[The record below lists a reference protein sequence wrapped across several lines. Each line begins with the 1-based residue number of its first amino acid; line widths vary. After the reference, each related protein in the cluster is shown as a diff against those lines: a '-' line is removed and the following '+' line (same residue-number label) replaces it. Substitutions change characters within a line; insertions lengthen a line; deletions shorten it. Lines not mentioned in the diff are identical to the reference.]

1 MSEHLSDVWLRATDL
16 EVVSGSGCTVM
27 SADGTEYLDFTAGI
41 AVVNTGHC
49 HPRVVAAIREQA
61 ARFIHSQVNC
71 YRNPI
76 LESLAQR
83 LAGVCPAGIDRF
95 FFSNSGAEAVEAAVK
110 LAKAATGR
118 TNVVVFEGGFHGRTH
133 MAMAMTTSKAA
144 YRAGYQ
150 PLPAGVFVAPFPRPF
165 EWGCDEN
172 EANRRALAAL
182 EKVFTQATAPHETA
196 AVVIEPVLGEGGYLP
211 AAAEFMR
218 GVAGLC
224 RSHEV
229 LLVLDEVQTGFG
241 RTGESYWCFEQD
253 GVVPDAVVLSKGI
266 GNGFP
271 LAALV
276 VRREVA
282 EAMARRKFFNTYG
295 ASPMACAAGRA
306 VLRAIADEGL
316 QRNAREVGAL
326 FGRAL
331 DRVSSHP
338 AVGQVRGRGLMRGIE
353 FVRERATREPDDGAA
368 SRVQE
373 ALREGGVIVGR
384 SGQHRNVLRIN
395 PPLCVTADD
404 AAHFGEALEAA
415 VLAVG

>member
-1 MSEHLSDVWLRATDL
+1 
-16 EVVSGSGCTVM
+16 M

-241 RTGESYWCFEQD
+241 RTGKFWALEHS
-253 GVVPDAVVLSKGI
+253 GVEPDVIVMAKGF
-266 GNGFP
+266 GSGFP
-271 LAALV
+271 ISAIGARAALMD
-276 VRREVA
+276 RWPA
-282 EAMARRKFFNTYG
+282 GSHGGTYG
-295 ASPMACAAGRA
+295 GNP
-306 VLRAIADEGL
+306 L
-316 QRNAREVGAL
+316 GA
-326 FGRAL
+326 
-331 DRVSSHP
+331 
-338 AVGQVRGRGLMRGIE
+338 
-353 FVRERATREPDDGAA
+353 
-368 SRVQE
+368 
-373 ALREGGVIVGR
+373 
-384 SGQHRNVLRIN
+384 
-395 PPLCVTADD
+395 
-404 AAHFGEALEAA
+404 AA
-415 VLAVG
+415 VLATLDVIEDEALVQNSAERGVQLMTALHKMRAEHAVLGDVRGLGLMVGCELVGAEDGSPDPVRARAVVDHCRHESRVLFMTCGTAGNVIRWMPPLVVSPEEIDRGLQAFAAALDATG